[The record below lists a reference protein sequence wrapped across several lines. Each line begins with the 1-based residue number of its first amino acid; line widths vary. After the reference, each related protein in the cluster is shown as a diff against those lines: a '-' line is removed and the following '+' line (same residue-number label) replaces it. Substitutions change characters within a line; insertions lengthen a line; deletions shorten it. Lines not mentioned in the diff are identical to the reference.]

1 MSFSVVPEWP
11 EFVIC
16 MRSPGCLYANVYA
29 GMPFCVC
36 ARELFLGAR
45 VLNVFARVL
54 YVFARVSCVCMCVPG
69 CRFCVHMC
77 ARGLCVCL

>member
-45 VLNVFARVL
+45 VL